1 MTPYFPTRRSY
12 DLLGL
17 YGAGPRPQQA
27 GGDGALPDRRT
38 AHGRSEGRCA
48 VPSLPARAPRRGS
61 GRRGD
66 RRPALARLGRG
77 REPRP
82 CAGVDPALGAGEI
95 VSGAIETWFDQP
107 LLVTIGERN
116 GRGRFVRLG
125 PGRTSIRAGP
135 CMQPKE

>member
-82 CAGVDPALGAGEI
+82 CAEVEPALSAGEI
-95 VSGAIETWFDQP
+95 VSETIETWFDQP
-107 LLVTIGERN
+107 LLFTIAEI
-116 GRGRFVRLG
+116 GRAHV
-125 PGRTSIRAGP
+125 
-135 CMQPKE
+135 